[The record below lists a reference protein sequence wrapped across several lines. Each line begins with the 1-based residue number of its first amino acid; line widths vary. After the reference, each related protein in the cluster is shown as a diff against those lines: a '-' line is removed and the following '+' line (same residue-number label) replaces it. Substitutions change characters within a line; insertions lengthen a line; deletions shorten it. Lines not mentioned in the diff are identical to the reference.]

1 MKLKLFTILSLIGI
15 LAIVSCNKTET
26 FDDRWKNENE
36 AQFAK
41 IVADPEYTK
50 LESQSGEGYIMYKV
64 LESGEGLTPCF
75 TDRVKVLYTGWYKNI
90 WTKPDTYTDE
100 NGNVITNKIIFE
112 STANM
117 NDIPIDFDVSPL
129 SQYGVV
135 DGYSTA
141 LQHMKEGDKW
151 EIWIPWN
158 LGYGAIGRNNI
169 RGYTTLAFE
178 IELLEVL
185 R

>member
-1 MKLKLFTILSLIGI
+1 MKLKLLSILSIFGI

-41 IVADPEYTK
+41 IAANPEYTK
-50 LESQSGEGYIMYKV
+50 LESQSGQGYIMYKV
-64 LESGEGLTPCF
+64 LKSGEGLTPLF
-75 TDRVKVLYTGWYKNI
+75 TDQVKVLFTGWYKNI
-90 WTKPDTYTDE
+90 WEKPDIYTDE
-100 NGNVITNKIIFE
+100 NGNVITNKIVFQ
-112 STANM
+112 STADT
-117 NDIPIDFDVSPL
+117 NDMPLKLNVSSL
-129 SQYGVV
+129 I

-158 LGYGAIGRNNI
+158 IAYGAAGGNNI
-169 RGYTTLAFE
+169 RGYTTLVFE
-178 IELLEVL
+178 VELIEVL

>member
-1 MKLKLFTILSLIGI
+1 MKLKLLSILSILGI
-15 LAIVSCNKTET
+15 LTIVSCNKTET
-26 FDDRWKNENE
+26 FDDKWKNENE

-41 IVADPEYTK
+41 IAANQEYTK
-50 LESQSGEGYIMYKV
+50 LESQSGNGFIMYKV
-64 LESGEGLTPCF
+64 LKSGEGLTPLF
-75 TDRVKVLYTGWYKNI
+75 TDQVKVLFTGWYKNI
-90 WTKPDTYTDE
+90 WEKPDTYTDE
-100 NGNVITNKIIFE
+100 NGNVITNKIVFE

-117 NDIPIDFDVSPL
+117 NDIPIVFDVSPL

-158 LGYGAIGRNNI
+158 LGYGAAGNNNI
-169 RGYTTLAFE
+169 RGYTTLAYE
-178 IELLEVL
+178 IELVKVL
-185 R
+185 N